1 MWPKIIVGGVVMLG
15 VAASLLLGVGLL
27 AGPAAAQSPPVWS
40 KVVRPSPRPY
50 AVALVGEQGERLR
63 TFQHQ
68 GRTFVLGRLGERYGI
83 RVTNPSE
90 ERVEAVITVDG
101 RDAISGR
108 VGDYVSNRGYLI
120 GPHDSV
126 LVEGFRQSLAAV
138 ATFRFSHPAESYS
151 SRMGTP
157 ENVGVVGVA
166 FFPERRRPVI
176 ALPVPRSAAP
186 PSEAERAPAR
196 SKAGRAA
203 PPRAEEYRLGTEY
216 GESRP
221 SEVREVPFERADP
234 AHPARIIVLYY
245 DDAQGLEARG
255 IRVFG
260 DDPWWQPR
268 SPTPD
273 PFPASRFAPPPPR

>member
-1 MWPKIIVGGVVMLG
+1 
-15 VAASLLLGVGLL
+15 
-27 AGPAAAQSPPVWS
+27 
-40 KVVRPSPRPY
+40 
-50 AVALVGEQGERLR
+50 VGEQGQHLR

-138 ATFRFSHPAESYS
+138 ATFRFSHPAQSYS

-157 ENVGVVGVA
+157 ENVGVIGVA
-166 FFPERRRPVI
+166 FFPERRRPVTL
-176 ALPVPRSAAP
+176 LPAPRRVAP
-186 PSEAERAPAR
+186 SSEAEGAPTAR
-196 SKAGRAA
+196 SKGGRAA
-203 PPRAEEYRLGTEY
+203 APRAEEHRLGTEY
-216 GESRP
+216 GESRS

-234 AHPARIIVLYY
+234 GHPARVVVLYY

-255 IRVFG
+255 IRVF
-260 DDPWWQPR
+260 DDRPWWQP
-268 SPTPD
+268 SPTTPD
-273 PFPASRFAPPPPR
+273 PFPAARFAPPPPR

>member
-1 MWPKIIVGGVVMLG
+1 
-15 VAASLLLGVGLL
+15 
-27 AGPAAAQSPPVWS
+27 
-40 KVVRPSPRPY
+40 
-50 AVALVGEQGERLR
+50 VALLGEQGEQLR

-68 GRTFVLGRLGERYGI
+68 GRTFVLGQLGERYAV
-83 RVTNPSE
+83 RVTNPSG

-108 VGDYVSNRGYLI
+108 VGDYFSNRGYLI

-138 ATFRFSHPAESYS
+138 ATFRFSHPGDSYS

-157 ENVGVVGVA
+157 ENVGVIGVA
-166 FFPERRRPVI
+166 FFPERRRPVTL
-176 ALPVPRSAAP
+176 LPVPRRAAP
-186 PSEAERAPAR
+186 SSEAERAPAR

-203 PPRAEEYRLGTEY
+203 PAPRAEEYRLGTEY
-216 GESRP
+216 GESRS

-234 AHPARIIVLYY
+234 SHPARIIVLYY

-255 IRVFG
+255 IRVF
-260 DDPWWQPR
+260 DDRPWWQPR
-268 SPTPD
+268 PTTPD
-273 PFPASRFAPPPPR
+273 PFPAARFAPPPPR